1 MTIELQLPIGTQ
13 VVTLVA
19 APDQAGHTHPAGSL
33 GRVTEL
39 PNQAQSSYR
48 IELADDSSLC
58 LARHELQIH
67 KHRQRE
73 GLLPSHSDAELAP
86 FIIYRCVVGS
96 RAYGLDDEN
105 SDSDRRGI
113 FLPPARLHWALG
125 GLPEQI
131 EDEQTRDTYWELQ
144 KFLILCLKANPN
156 ALECLSTPLVEYAT
170 PLAQELLTLRN
181 CFLSRFI
188 YQTYNGYVLS
198 QFKRLEQDL
207 RTKGQIKQK
216 HAMHLIR
223 LLLAGIHVLREGELL
238 VRVVHER
245 ERLLAIKHGQMEW
258 DEVNAWR
265 LQLHREFDQI
275 FSASKLPERPDYE
288 QINAFL
294 IKARRSM
301 VETE

>member
-1 MTIELQLPIGTQ
+1 MAIELQLPIGTQ
-13 VVTLVA
+13 VVTLVE
-19 APDQAGHTHPAGSL
+19 APDQAGRSHVAGSL
-33 GRVTEL
+33 GRIAAL
-39 PNQAQSSYR
+39 PDQTGKRYR
-48 IELADDSSLC
+48 VELADGSSLL

-67 KHRQRE
+67 KQRQRE
-73 GLLPSHSDAELAP
+73 GLLPSHNAAELAP
-86 FIIYRCVVGS
+86 YIIYRCVVGS
-96 RAYGLDDEN
+96 RAYGLDDES

-113 FLPPARLHWALG
+113 YLPPARFHWALG

-144 KFLILCLKANPN
+144 KFLILALKANPN

-170 PLAQELLTLRN
+170 PLAEELLALRA
-181 CFLSRFI
+181 CFLSRAI

-207 RTKGQIKQK
+207 RTKGAIKLK

-238 VRVVHER
+238 VRVIEQR

-258 DEVNAWR
+258 EEINAWR
-265 LQLHREFDQI
+265 LQLHREFDQA
-275 FSASKLPERPDYE
+275 FTTCQLPERPDFE
-288 QINAFL
+288 RINQFL
-294 IKARRSM
+294 LKARRSM
-301 VETE
+301 VDA

>member
-1 MTIELQLPIGTQ
+1 MAIELQLPIGTQ

-19 APDQAGHTHPAGSL
+19 APDQAGQAHPAGRL
-33 GRVTEL
+33 GRVKEL
-39 PNQAQSSYR
+39 PTQERASYR
-48 IELADDSSLC
+48 VELADGSSLW

-73 GLLPSHSDAELAP
+73 GLLPSHDDAELAP
-86 FIIYRCVVGS
+86 YIIYRCVVGS

-113 FLPPARLHWALG
+113 FLPPARFQWSLG

-144 KFLILCLKANPN
+144 KFLILALKANPN
-156 ALECLSTPLVEYAT
+156 ALECLSTPLVEYAS
-170 PLAQELLTLRN
+170 PLAEELLSLRD
-181 CFLSRFI
+181 CFLSRSI

-207 RTKGQIKQK
+207 RTRGEIKLK

-238 VRVVHER
+238 VRVIDER
-245 ERLLAIKHGQMEW
+245 KRLLAIKHGQMEW
-258 DEVNAWR
+258 DEVNTWR
-265 LQLHREFDQI
+265 LELHREFDHTFMTSQ
-275 FSASKLPERPDYE
+275 LPERPDYE
-288 QINAFL
+288 RINQFL
-294 IKARRSM
+294 LKARRSM
-301 VETE
+301 VDR